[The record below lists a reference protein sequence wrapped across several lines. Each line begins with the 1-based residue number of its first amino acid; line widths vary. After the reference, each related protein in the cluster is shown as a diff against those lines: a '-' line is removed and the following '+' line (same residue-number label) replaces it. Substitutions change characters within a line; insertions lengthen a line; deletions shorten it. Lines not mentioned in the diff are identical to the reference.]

1 MMELSKDTIEG
12 IANVLNTSIVTED
25 NFSQILDTAV
35 SQVCDNSAEAKCII
49 KAADSK
55 ANSEKKILADMMCLF
70 VEAAR
75 HDLDEESLRNFLCR
89 ASIDEDRSK
98 KLCEAY
104 GGKKKTIQSRLES
117 IGVNPRHVVDV
128 DWRLDYR
135 VKLDTCDSLGVPLY
149 HVRLSTKEHE
159 TIDHITFSCTIQ
171 QLQELVFKLKDAIR
185 YSEKLTNV

>member
-12 IANVLNTSIVTED
+12 VTNILNTSIITED

-35 SQVCDNSAEAKCII
+35 SHVCDNSVGAKCII

-55 ANSEKKILADMMCLF
+55 AGSEKKIFADIMCLF

-89 ASIDEDRSK
+89 ASIDGDRSR
-98 KLCEAY
+98 KLCEVY
-104 GGKKKTIQSRLES
+104 SSKKKTIQSRLEL
-117 IGVNPRHVVDV
+117 IGINPRHVVDV

-159 TIDHITFSCTIQ
+159 TINHITFSCTIQ

>member
-1 MMELSKDTIEG
+1 MELSKDTMEG
-12 IANVLNTSIVTED
+12 VTNVLNRSIVAED
-25 NFSQILDTAV
+25 NFLEILDTAV
-35 SQVCDNSAEAKCII
+35 SHICDNSAEAKCII

-55 ANSEKKILADMMCLF
+55 ASSEKKIFADIMCLF

-89 ASIDEDRSK
+89 TSVDEERTK
-98 KLCEAY
+98 KLCEVY
-104 GGKKKTIQSRLES
+104 SSKKKTIHSRLEL
-117 IGVNPRHVVDV
+117 IGNNPRHIVDV

-159 TIDHITFSCTIQ
+159 TINHVTFSCTIQ

>member
-1 MMELSKDTIEG
+1 MELSKDTMEG
-12 IANVLNTSIVTED
+12 LSNILNTSVIAED
-25 NFSQILDTAV
+25 NFLQVLDTAI
-35 SQVCDNSAEAKCII
+35 SHVCESSTETKCI

-55 ANSEKKILADMMCLF
+55 PTLTKKMFADLVCLF

-75 HDLDEESLRNFLCR
+75 HDLDEESLRNFLCQ
-89 ASIDEDRSK
+89 ACVDEQRRK
-98 KLCEAY
+98 KLCEVY
-104 GGKKKTIQSRLES
+104 INNKTTIQSRLEL
-117 IGVNPRHVVDV
+117 IGSNPPHIIDV

-135 VKLDTCDSLGVPLY
+135 VKLDTCDSLGTPLY

-159 TIDHITFSCTIQ
+159 TINHITFSCTIQ

>member
-1 MMELSKDTIEG
+1 MELSKDTVEG
-12 IANVLNTSIVTED
+12 VTNLLSTSVVAEA
-25 NFSQILDTAV
+25 NFSEILDAAV
-35 SQVCDNSAEAKCII
+35 SQMSDNSETKCAV

-55 ANSEKKILADMMCLF
+55 AGSEKKLFADLMCLF

-75 HDLDEESLRNFLCR
+75 HDLDEESLRSFLCPANVNEER
-89 ASIDEDRSK
+89 AK

-104 GGKKKTIQSRLES
+104 SGQRRSTQSRLEA
-117 IGVNPRHVVDV
+117 IGNNPRHVVDV

-159 TIDHITFSCTIQ
+159 TINHITFSCTIQ